1 MTFNA
6 HIFGR
11 IAARLRGGLI
21 RIPFVGKWNA
31 PQWLVSACVYGW
43 FALVVVWFVGECF
56 FGCGVNSDEYYMALC
71 CREYANQPIAMLT
84 FYVGWLATQL
94 FGDQIIT
101 LRLLGYFSVL
111 VGVGVP
117 AWYCYRKTHSLRW
130 VLFIVSC
137 VLVTVRSQWL
147 LKWYGWD
154 LGPIMLEG
162 ILITLVISLY
172 DRLTLRRV
180 AGIGAMAALTIL
192 ARVPTA
198 VVVVPVCFAALW
210 CATKD
215 VPERGRCYMR
225 YAGVGVLSFLSIF
238 MLCVWV
244 MKGSPAAY
252 VESWQSENI
261 INGHGV
267 QDFPMFLAYLKWD
280 AHIELCGIW
289 VSKYALA
296 GIVLLCLF
304 SRRCRYVPALI
315 FLGYLFY
322 RKLMLPNGMCVPGLT
337 FSLIVILFPFMYN
350 LKSRV
355 LGENSHLAIDMRK
368 FWTIIVFGLVL
379 VIGSDRM
386 IQRIGY
392 YYMFPLLLV
401 PIYPVR
407 CGMIF
412 WTMLFFTLP
421 SLVFSVNYRITNRA
435 TYRSMEEE
443 MPSHKYILEDHN
455 LDLYISPCGQVIDF
469 MNHEGTR
476 VTTFSDGRYEI
487 LYLYGKGTPY
497 RFNLWH
503 LYTEEEYTS
512 ALDDFTSRQDAIVVE
527 YHDDPLSRK
536 KRKCMMR
543 ERNFYNTAVPGKYV
557 VYEHIE
563 PQRFLSVAEV

>member
-1 MTFNA
+1 MNFQQY
-6 HIFGR
+6 ICLKKRQGS
-11 IAARLRGGLI
+11 GGLI
-21 RIPFVGKWNA
+21 RIPFVGKWSA
-31 PQWLVSACVYGW
+31 PRWLVSACVYGW
-43 FALVVVWFVGECF
+43 FALVVVWFIGECF

-71 CREYANQPIAMLT
+71 CRDYANQPIAMLT

-94 FGDQIIT
+94 FGDQLIT

-117 AWYCYRKTHSLRW
+117 GWYCYRKTHSLRW

-154 LGPIMLEG
+154 LGPIMFEG

-180 AGIGAMAALTIL
+180 AGIGAVAALTVL

-210 CATKD
+210 YAIKD
-215 VPERGRCYMR
+215 IPDRRRCYLR

-244 MKGSPAAY
+244 MKGSPVAY
-252 VESWQSENI
+252 VASWQVDNI

-350 LKSRV
+350 LKSQV

-368 FWTIIVFGLVL
+368 FWTILVFGLVV

-386 IQRIGY
+386 ILRIGY
-392 YYMFPLLLV
+392 YYMFPLLLI
-401 PIYPVR
+401 PLYPVR
-407 CGMIF
+407 RGMIF

-421 SLVFSVNYRITNRA
+421 SFVFSVNYRITNRA

-476 VTTFSDGRYEI
+476 VTTFSDGRNEI
-487 LYLYGKGTPY
+487 LYLYGKGRPY

-503 LYTEEEYTS
+503 LYTEEEYIS
-512 ALDDFTSRQDAIVVE
+512 ALDDFTSSQDAIVVE
-527 YHDDPLSRK
+527 YHDDPVFRK
-536 KRKCMMR
+536 KREYMMR
-543 ERNFYNTAVPGKYV
+543 KRNFYNTALPGKYV

-563 PQRFLSVAEV
+563 PERFLSVSEV